1 MSIIGNNIRDYIKN
15 NSIWTSRNE
24 KIDSFIRGR
33 QSYIDKY
40 EDTVIEWIPYNQFNE
55 VKEICKSDH
64 ITLFSAIWKDGPLYK
79 RTEQSKNY
87 VRDSN
92 KKVVLKCLHNNNS
105 QNPFDFLKNEAIK
118 YPLKRKAF
126 LALYGISQNPNTND
140 YILVQRNYTLI
151 SGNEKIDYF
160 IHEMQLRI
168 KVYKDK
174 ANEWKYNDT
183 KSEREYEDTVIEWIP
198 YNQFN
203 EIRETGKIGRMMTIY
218 SAIWENGP
226 YRKNK
231 WSDNYTRVT
240 NKEVALNC
248 LHIDDSQDPIDFLI
262 NEAKKYSSNHE
273 AFLALYGISQN
284 PNTNDYILVQK
295 NYTLTSG
302 NEKIDCFIYKMQ
314 LKINKYEDAV
324 IEWISYNQFD
334 EIKKTGNIGH
344 ITVYSAIW
352 KDGPLCKN
360 YKWGENYTRN
370 SDKEVALYCL
380 HINDS
385 QDPIDFLINEAKKY
399 STKHKAFL
407 TLYGISQNPDTNDYI
422 LVQKNHT
429 LTSGNEKIDYFIHER
444 QLKMNKYEDTVI
456 EWIPYEQFNK
466 IKKITKCGH
475 ISVYSAIWK
484 DGPLYK
490 MDESSIN
497 YTRDSN
503 KKVAL
508 KCFHINYSPD
518 PIDYLINEIKKYS
531 TKHEAF
537 LALYGISQDPITN
550 DYILVQKNH
559 TLISGN
565 EKIDDFIH
573 EMQLK
578 IKVYNN
584 NTSNESIYNDTVIEW
599 IPYNQFNEIKK
610 TSKSGHMTTY
620 SAIWKDGPLY
630 KNKWS
635 ENFIRDSNKEIAL
648 KCLHIND
655 SYDSVDFL
663 INEAKKYSTKHES
676 FLALYGI
683 SQDPNTNDYIL
694 VLKNHTLTSG
704 NEKIDDFINN
714 RQNEYKDI
722 LIEWIPYNQFSE
734 IKEIGKCDHISV
746 YSAIWEDGPL
756 YKVDECNENYYRDPN
771 KKVALK
777 ILHINSPDPID
788 FLINEAK
795 EYSTNRKAFLAL
807 YGISQDPSTNDYILV
822 QNNCTLISGNE
833 KIDYFIHKMQLN
845 IRVYYNTAIK
855 RGYDDY
861 DHHTETEPEYEDIV
875 IEWIPYNQ
883 FDKIKET
890 GKIGHMTIYSAI
902 WKDGP
907 LYKNKWSEN
916 FVRNSNKEIALK
928 CLHINNSQD
937 PVDFLINEA
946 KKYSTIHESFL
957 ALYGISQNPNTN
969 DYILVQNNYTLTS
982 GNEKIDYFI
991 HEMQLKVHQY
1001 KDMIIEWI
1009 PYDQFDEI
1017 EEIGNNSHITVYSAT
1032 WKDGPLRKNNK
1043 CDENFT
1049 RDSYIKV
1056 ILKCLHVDNLQDPID
1071 FLISEAKEYSSNHKA
1086 FLALYGIS
1094 QDPNTNDYIL
1104 VQNNCTLISG
1114 NEKIDDFIHE
1124 MQLKIKVTSNGSEY
1138 NDTVIEW
1145 IPYNQLNEIKETNK
1159 SGYMIIYSAIWKD
1172 GPLYKNKWNGKYL
1185 RDSNK
1190 EVALKCL
1197 HINNS
1202 QDPVDFLIK
1211 EAKKYSTNRNAFLSL
1226 YGISQNPNTDDYILV
1241 QNNCTLI
1248 SGIEKID
1255 YFIHEMQL
1263 NMSVYSNA
1271 SFRREYDDYDYT
1283 ELEVK
1288 YEEDMVIEWIPYNQ
1302 FNEIKKIGKIDY
1314 MTIDS
1319 AIWKDGP
1326 LYMDRWSKSYIR
1338 DPNKKVA
1345 LKCLHINN
1353 NSQDPVD
1360 FLINEAKKY
1369 SIKRNAF
1376 LALHG
1381 ISQNPNT
1388 NDYILIQNTYTLTSG
1403 NEKIDYFIHEMQL
1416 KVHEYKDVII
1426 EWIPYNQFDE
1436 IEEIGK
1442 NNHVTLYSAK
1452 WEDGPLCKNEW
1463 YQNFTRDSYKEVVLR
1478 CLHISNIQ
1486 DPIDFLINEAR
1497 KYSTKHKGFLTLY
1510 GISQDPN
1517 TNDYILVQNNY
1528 TLISGNEKI
1537 DDFIH
1542 EMQLKMNEYDDA
1554 LYKDDYD
1561 CDYDYDYDYDYED
1574 TALEWEYG
1582 DTIIEWIPYNQFD
1595 EIKETGKI
1603 GHMTIYSAIWKDGP
1617 LCKMYKRSE
1626 NYTRDSN
1633 KEVALNCLHI
1643 NNSQDPIDFLINE
1656 AKKYSTNHNAFLA
1669 LYGISQNPNTN
1680 DYILV
1685 QKNYTLTSGNEKI
1698 DYLIHEMQ
1706 LKMCKYED
1714 TVIEWIP
1721 YNQFDDIKEIGKN
1734 CHITVHSAV
1743 WKDGPLYRKKWSEN
1757 FTRESNIEM
1766 VLKCLH
1772 ISDSQDPID
1781 LLTNEAKKCSTKH
1794 KAFLALYGISQNP
1807 NTNDYILIQKNY
1819 TLLSGNE
1826 KIDEFIHAMQLKV
1839 DEYNTA
1845 FKWGYDDWEYKNTMI
1860 EWIAYNRFDGIKKTG
1875 KRGHVTTVYSAIWKD
1890 GPLKYNYN
1898 DYTRNL
1904 NKEVTLNSLH
1914 INDSQDPIDF
1924 LINEAKK
1931 YSTRYEAFLTLY
1943 GISQNPYTNDYILV
1957 QNNYTLTSGNEK
1969 IDGFIHEMQ
1978 LKIDKYED
1986 IVIEWIPYNQFDKI
2000 TEIEKNGHI
2009 TIYSAIWK
2017 DGPLIKYYYGSD
2029 YVRNSNKEVSL
2040 KFLHIN
2046 SQDSINF
2053 LISEAKKYSTKHKAF
2068 LAMYG
2073 ISQNPNTNDYILVQ
2087 NNYILTSGNEKIDD
2101 FIYEMQLKMD
2111 ENEDENTVIEWIPYN
2126 HFNEIKEISR
2136 SGHITVYSA
2145 IWKDGPLY
2153 RESKWSE
2160 NYTRDSNKE
2169 VALNC
2174 LHINTTQD
2182 PVDFLINEA
2191 KKYSAKSLLALY
2203 GISQNPNTND
2213 YILVQN
2219 NTLANG
2225 MK

>member
-126 LALYGISQNPNTND
+126 LAF
-140 YILVQRNYTLI
+140 
-151 SGNEKIDYF
+151 GNEKIDYF

-537 LALYGISQDPITN
+537 LAL
-550 DYILVQKNH
+550 
-559 TLISGN
+559 
-565 EKIDDFIH
+565 
-573 EMQLK
+573 
-578 IKVYNN
+578 
-584 NTSNESIYNDTVIEW
+584 
-599 IPYNQFNEIKK
+599 
-610 TSKSGHMTTY
+610 
-620 SAIWKDGPLY
+620 
-630 KNKWS
+630 
-635 ENFIRDSNKEIAL
+635 
-648 KCLHIND
+648 
-655 SYDSVDFL
+655 
-663 INEAKKYSTKHES
+663 
-676 FLALYGI
+676 
-683 SQDPNTNDYIL
+683 
-694 VLKNHTLTSG
+694 
-704 NEKIDDFINN
+704 
-714 RQNEYKDI
+714 
-722 LIEWIPYNQFSE
+722 
-734 IKEIGKCDHISV
+734 
-746 YSAIWEDGPL
+746 
-756 YKVDECNENYYRDPN
+756 DPN

-937 PVDFLINEA
+937 PVDFLINE
-946 KKYSTIHESFL
+946 
-957 ALYGISQNPNTN
+957 
-969 DYILVQNNYTLTS
+969 
-982 GNEKIDYFI
+982 
-991 HEMQLKVHQY
+991 
-1001 KDMIIEWI
+1001 DMIIEWI

-1360 FLINEAKKY
+1360 FLINE
-1369 SIKRNAF
+1369 
-1376 LALHG
+1376 
-1381 ISQNPNT
+1381 
-1388 NDYILIQNTYTLTSG
+1388 
-1403 NEKIDYFIHEMQL
+1403 
-1416 KVHEYKDVII
+1416 
-1426 EWIPYNQFDE
+1426 
-1436 IEEIGK
+1436 
-1442 NNHVTLYSAK
+1442 VTK

-1478 CLHISNIQ
+1478 CLHISNI
-1486 DPIDFLINEAR
+1486 
-1497 KYSTKHKGFLTLY
+1497 
-1510 GISQDPN
+1510 
-1517 TNDYILVQNNY
+1517 
-1528 TLISGNEKI
+1528 
-1537 DDFIH
+1537 
-1542 EMQLKMNEYDDA
+1542 
-1554 LYKDDYD
+1554 
-1561 CDYDYDYDYDYED
+1561 
-1574 TALEWEYG
+1574 
-1582 DTIIEWIPYNQFD
+1582 
-1595 EIKETGKI
+1595 
-1603 GHMTIYSAIWKDGP
+1603 
-1617 LCKMYKRSE
+1617 
-1626 NYTRDSN
+1626 
-1633 KEVALNCLHI
+1633 
-1643 NNSQDPIDFLINE
+1643 QDPIDFLINE

-1931 YSTRYEAFLTLY
+1931 YSTRYEAFLT
-1943 GISQNPYTNDYILV
+1943 
-1957 QNNYTLTSGNEK
+1957 
-1969 IDGFIHEMQ
+1969 F
-1978 LKIDKYED
+1978 
-1986 IVIEWIPYNQFDKI
+1986 
-2000 TEIEKNGHI
+2000 
-2009 TIYSAIWK
+2009 
-2017 DGPLIKYYYGSD
+2017 D

-2068 LAMYG
+2068 LAM
-2073 ISQNPNTNDYILVQ
+2073 
-2087 NNYILTSGNEKIDD
+2087 
-2101 FIYEMQLKMD
+2101 
-2111 ENEDENTVIEWIPYN
+2111 
-2126 HFNEIKEISR
+2126 
-2136 SGHITVYSA
+2136 
-2145 IWKDGPLY
+2145 
-2153 RESKWSE
+2153 ESKWSE

-2191 KKYSAKSLLALY
+2191 KKYSAKSLLALF
-2203 GISQNPNTND
+2203 
-2213 YILVQN
+2213 YIINFFYWFQVKE
-2219 NTLANG
+2219 G
-2225 MK
+2225 RF